1 MTDEIGRSGSQRREE
16 TAPAGRAIPANNAD
30 GGGANVGHSGTKG
43 DYCKNLF
50 GPSETDGR
58 HIHAWSCAW
67 VEAIAGVSVSRT
79 ESEHVGRPQQTNG
92 RSRVPHVNSRDS
104 GEQSALWLSSD
115 LYAAGLGWVEGAS
128 QEGQASLSAQRA
140 LIAPPS
146 LEESRSGLSVM
157 LPLPSQPWRCPA
169 MNSVPDQLVNG

>member
-79 ESEHVGRPQQTNG
+79 GSEHVGRPQQTNG

-128 QEGQASLSAQRA
+128 QKCRCESIGTKGSHCAAESGRKPQRSLCHAAAAQ
-140 LIAPPS
+140 
-146 LEESRSGLSVM
+146 
-157 LPLPSQPWRCPA
+157 PA
-169 MNSVPDQLVNG
+169 MALSCDELCP